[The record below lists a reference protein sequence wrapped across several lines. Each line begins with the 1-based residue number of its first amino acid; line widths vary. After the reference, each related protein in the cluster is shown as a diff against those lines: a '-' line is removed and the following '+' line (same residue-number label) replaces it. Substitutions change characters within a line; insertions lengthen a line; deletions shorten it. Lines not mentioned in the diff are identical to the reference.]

1 MKKNVVLA
9 LLLASIY
16 TLSACGKDDVGSAEM
31 SVNQG
36 VVSENNENISEDNAQ
51 TAVQNGYIA
60 TGGTGTPETPAEIAP
75 EVPAPETPAEIA
87 PEVPVPETPA
97 EEIPSDN
104 ATELSPDGTPVI
116 PEDNENPDIPET
128 PVDYA
133 STPSVIDYTPST
145 AQAGTPASTAVLPA
159 NAPTYSDYNYGSA
172 PMVYDIPGIK
182 YIDNVLIANKS
193 YSLPADFYPELDSTC
208 LNQFYKLQNDASY
221 DGLNIYLSS
230 GFRSYETQDYIYNDY
245 VARDGQELAD
255 TYSARPGHSEHQ
267 SGLAIDVNQIDDTFI
282 GTPEAIW
289 LEAHCWEYGF
299 ILRYPQSKQDITG
312 YKYEPWHIRYVG
324 TDMSYKIH
332 NKALE
337 MNDPYLT
344 LEEYFGIDSYYH

>member
-1 MKKNVVLA
+1 MKRKIVLT
-9 LLLASIY
+9 LLLASVC
-16 TLSACGKDDVGSAEM
+16 TLSACGKDEVGSAEI

-36 VVSENNENISEDNAQ
+36 SISNNAENVPDDNAQ
-51 TAVQNGYIA
+51 TNIQNGYVVTAVPTDALQAESEIA
-60 TGGTGTPETPAEIAP
+60 ETPAIPETPAEVSP
-75 EVPAPETPAEIA
+75 EVPEQETPAEQLQDDI
-87 PEVPVPETPA
+87 
-97 EEIPSDN
+97 S
-104 ATELSPDGTPVI
+104 AT
-116 PEDNENPDIPET
+116 PDIYET
-128 PVDYA
+128 SDDTSA
-133 STPSVIDYTPST
+133 PSVIDYTPST
-145 AQAGTPASTAVLPA
+145 AQAGTPASTAILPA
-159 NAPTYSDYNYGSA
+159 NAPTPDDYNYGA
-172 PMVYDIPGIK
+172 VPMVYDIPGIK

-221 DGLNIYLSS
+221 EGLNIYLSS

-245 VARDGQELAD
+245 VARDGQEKAD

-312 YKYEPWHIRYVG
+312 YKYESWHIRYVG

-337 MNDPYLT
+337 MGDPYLT

>member
-1 MKKNVVLA
+1 MKRKIVLT
-9 LLLASIY
+9 LLLASIC

-36 VVSENNENISEDNAQ
+36 NVSDNAENISDDNAQ
-51 TAVQNGYIA
+51 TNAQNGYVVTAVPTEAVPAESEIA
-60 TGGTGTPETPAEIAP
+60 EIPVAPETSL
-75 EVPAPETPAEIA
+75 EVPAPETPVE
-87 PEVPVPETPA
+87 ETPA
-97 EEIPSDN
+97 EI
-104 ATELSPDGTPVI
+104 SPEQS
-116 PEDNENPDIPET
+116 PEDISVNPET
-128 PVDYA
+128 SA
-133 STPSVIDYTPST
+133 ENISNPSVIDYTPST

-159 NAPTYSDYNYGSA
+159 NAPTPDDYNYGAA

-193 YSLPADFYPELDSTC
+193 YSLPADFYPELNPTC

-221 DGLNIYLSS
+221 EGLNIYLSS

-245 VARDGQELAD
+245 VAKDGQEKAD

-289 LEAHCWEYGF
+289 LEEHCWEYGF

-312 YKYEPWHIRYVG
+312 YKYESWHIRYVG

>member
-1 MKKNVVLA
+1 MKKNVVLT
-9 LLLASIY
+9 LLLASVCS
-16 TLSACGKDDVGSAEM
+16 LSACGSEELGSAEI

-36 VVSENNENISEDNAQ
+36 IISEAETSGDDIQ
-51 TAVQNGYIA
+51 PDVQNGYIA
-60 TGGTGTPETPAEIAP
+60 TGTGAPEVPVDVPATPETPAEATP
-75 EVPAPETPAEIA
+75 ETPVPETPVDEIPAETPEESAPETPAEEN
-87 PEVPVPETPA
+87 PEIPA
-97 EEIPSDN
+97 E
-104 ATELSPDGTPVI
+104 
-116 PEDNENPDIPET
+116 DI
-128 PVDYA
+128 
-133 STPSVIDYTPST
+133 SSPSVIDYTPST
-145 AQAGTPASTAVLPA
+145 APAGTPASTAVLPA
-159 NAPTYSDYNYGSA
+159 NAPTPDDYNYGA
-172 PMVYDIPGIK
+172 PPMVYDIPGIK

-221 DGLNIYLSS
+221 EGLNIYLSS

-245 VARDGQELAD
+245 VARDGQEKAD

-299 ILRYPQSKQDITG
+299 ILRYPQSKQEITG
-312 YKYEPWHIRYVG
+312 YKYESWHIRYVG

-337 MNDPYLT
+337 MGDPYLT

>member
-1 MKKNVVLA
+1 MKKNIMLA
-9 LLLASIY
+9 LLLASVC

-36 VVSENNENISEDNAQ
+36 IINENISEDNTQ
-51 TAVQNGYIA
+51 TDVQNGYIA
-60 TGGTGTPETPAEIAP
+60 TGGMGTPEVPADVPASPETPVEATP
-75 EVPAPETPAEIA
+75 EVPAPETPVE
-87 PEVPVPETPA
+87 ETP
-97 EEIPSDN
+97 SDT
-104 ATELSPDGTPVI
+104 ATDFLSDDTNII
-116 PEDNENPDIPET
+116 PEDSEIYDN
-128 PVDYA
+128 
-133 STPSVIDYTPST
+133 SVIDYTPST
-145 AQAGTPASTAVLPA
+145 AAAGTPAASAVLPA
-159 NAPTYSDYNYGSA
+159 TAPTPDDYNYGAA

-193 YSLPADFYPELDSTC
+193 YSLPADFYPELDPTC

-221 DGLNIYLSS
+221 EGLNIYLSS

-245 VARDGQELAD
+245 VAKDGQENAD

-299 ILRYPQSKQDITG
+299 ILRYPQAKQDITG
-312 YKYEPWHIRYVG
+312 YKYESWHIRYVG

-332 NKALE
+332 SKALE